1 MCGIAGILAE
11 SSPEAIDS
19 ALDRMLLATLHRGP
33 NHNGQYHEP
42 GLAIGM
48 NRLSI
53 IDLSAQANQP
63 LFSPDGRYV
72 IVYNGEVYNYLE
84 LKQELQQSGYRF
96 TSHSDTEVVLAA
108 YVRYG
113 KDMLEKIRGMFAFV
127 IWDKLE
133 KSLFGARDHLG
144 IKPLLYA
151 NTGRHFLFC
160 SELKGMIASGMF
172 SQNRLDLTSLAT
184 YLSVG
189 HVIPPFTMIEGIS
202 ALRNGYYFTYSKGQY
217 EEKPYWFPEN
227 FTLRRKEELTYEE
240 AVSTVRNLVLNSVRE
255 ELMSDVPLGVFLSGG
270 MDSAIVAAAMKL
282 EKANDIRTFTIGFE
296 HSNNDIDERED
307 AAVIA
312 RHFDTRHESI
322 RIENAYIRDNFQ
334 DFIVGLDQPSADGL
348 NTYLVSKYAAK
359 YVTVALSGLGGD
371 ELFIGY
377 HGFFQFL
384 RRKNRYPWFPF
395 QNSIN
400 TPILGKM
407 LPDKIYYRL
416 YREFAQSDDILQYVF
431 TLQRNFEYFNEDLLA
446 EKFRLHRVNC
456 MTKKVIEENYRFSGV
471 PLIKIKQL
479 YTNQY
484 MGNMLLR
491 DSDAVAMKNSL
502 EVRFPLIDKRLVEF
516 VYTLPQE
523 YLIQNI
529 NLPGG
534 RNYQLDGWKRVLR
547 DAFKEDLP
555 DRILNRNK
563 RGFQLPTI
571 HWLKGPLKEFLED
584 STLNPS
590 YFFNLSAVKK
600 SYNRWLKNPDKW
612 KEIWSIFILDRWYK
626 SMMKTYDESA

>member
-1 MCGIAGILAE
+1 MCGIAGILGN
-11 SSPEAIDS
+11 SSPD
-19 ALDRMLLATLHRGP
+19 ALDLILARMLDTIHHRGP
-33 NHNGQYHEP
+33 NHTGQYHEP

-127 IWDKLE
+127 IWDKRE
-133 KSLFGARDHLG
+133 KCLFGARDHLG

-151 NTGRHFLFC
+151 KTDLHFLFC
-160 SELKGMIASGMF
+160 SELKGLLASGMF
-172 SQNRLDLTSLAT
+172 SQNDPDLTSLAT

-202 ALRNGYYFTYSKGQY
+202 ALRSGYYFTYSKGQY

-307 AAVIA
+307 AAIIA

-377 HGFFQFL
+377 HGFLQFL
-384 RRKNRYPWFPF
+384 RRKTRYPWFPF

-416 YREFAQSDDILQYVF
+416 YREFAQSDDVQQYVF
-431 TLQRNFEYFNEDLLA
+431 TLQRNFEYFNEDLLD

-523 YLIQNI
+523 YLIQD
-529 NLPGG
+529 LKHKGG
-534 RNYQLDGWKRVLR
+534 RNYRKDGWKRILR
-547 DAFKEDLP
+547 DAFCQELP
-555 DRILNRNK
+555 MEILDRNK
-563 RGFQLPTI
+563 KGFQLPTNVWLNGVLKDVLQDTI
-571 HWLKGPLKEFLED
+571 HHPSDLFNAKEVRKSFHEW
-584 STLNPS
+584 
-590 YFFNLSAVKK
+590 KK
-600 SYNRWLKNPDKW
+600 NNFRW
-612 KEIWSIFILDRWYK
+612 KEIWSIFILDRWIKDVY
-626 SMMKTYDESA
+626 STIN